1 MTHFRQFALFVALLA
16 LLASGCSRAFY
27 RRQADEQSY
36 ALIAQKANDARWSL
50 NGDFSIEADPQSRM
64 FDPFAYNDKPPRPID
79 DATSNRLMQYVDGKR
94 GYPHWDDNGVT
105 GQAEGPHWYTTLP
118 SDPEKGVQLNQ
129 EDSLRLALLH
139 SSNFQT
145 QLEELYLS
153 ALDVTFERFRF
164 DSQFFA
170 GANVNYQQQASARA
184 GTPTGSSALTTTA
197 TSPGIGGAGANVG
210 GGRGLFGQRL
220 TTTGATMVVGLANT
234 IMWQY
239 SGPDSQTAMSLLD
252 FSIVQPLLRQAGR
265 DRVMETLTQSERN
278 LLANVRQMERF
289 RKGFYIQVIT
299 GRNPGQGPQRGGI
312 TTFDGSAN
320 VGNAGGYIG
329 LLQSQ
334 QIIRNQENNLAALR
348 DNLAL
353 FEEFYN
359 NGERINK
366 LQVAQTRQALYFA
379 QSRLLSSRT
388 DYQTTLDGFKSTL
401 GLPPQLNVCI
411 EDDMLY
417 RFQLISKDVDE
428 LKAEVLLLRLSQLS
442 PQIDRLRNHIS
453 SDVDDAEEE
462 QAAVT
467 ITDCSDLNNVEK
479 LKKFFEQQESY
490 RKQEEALRAG
500 EAVEGVEMEKIPCLP
515 VDAEPTKWTPDLKS
529 KLQGVRN
536 AIDSAHKIIRTQ
548 LVDKEGKEQPL
559 LAEVRADVVKYCQCK
574 TTRKLDLN
582 RLKDVVT
589 RLRDPCSPDS
599 EGGYGGFD
607 EQLFETE
614 RIDADF
620 ERVLAAYLRAKKS
633 FEETATY
640 LESIRDSID
649 DILLKGPDISDTK
662 DLTLRICDEIL
673 FQAPD
678 ALLDFYSDTIG
689 LSLVQAR
696 ARTGCIRLL
705 PVDIDP
711 ESAFQIACQNR
722 LDWMNARAALV
733 DSWRLIEF
741 NADDLEANLDLVFE
755 GDIGNVG
762 NNPLRFRDTN
772 SSLRAG
778 LRFDTPITRLQERNA
793 YRNALINY
801 QRARRQY
808 YLFRD
813 SISAT
818 LRNEIRNINLNRVN
832 FEIQREAILVAI
844 EQVDQVR
851 ERLLAP
857 PEAAAGGGGGQQLGP
872 TTARDLVSAQND
884 LLNAQNTFM
893 GLWVNYEVL
902 RRSLD
907 FDMGTLQL
915 TPEGFWIDPGPIES
929 PAETGQPTPADNVE
943 EIPAQEPPLQG
954 PQQLPPPQG

>member
-1 MTHFRQFALFVALLA
+1 
-16 LLASGCSRAFY
+16 
-27 RRQADEQSY
+27 
-36 ALIAQKANDARWSL
+36 
-50 NGDFSIEADPQSRM
+50 
-64 FDPFAYNDKPPRPID
+64 
-79 DATSNRLMQYVDGKR
+79 MQYVDGKP
-94 GYPHWDDNGVT
+94 GYPHWNANGITNQV
-105 GQAEGPHWYTTLP
+105 EGPHWYRSLP
-118 SDPEKGVQLNQ
+118 HDPEKGVQLSQ

-139 SSNFQT
+139 SSNYQT

-164 DSQFFA
+164 DAQSFA
-170 GANVNYQQQASARA
+170 GANLTYQQQARVRA
-184 GTPTGSSALTTTA
+184 GSPSGSSTLNATA
-197 TSPGIGGAGANVG
+197 ASNGTGGAGANVG
-210 GGRGLFGQRL
+210 GGRGVFAQRL

-234 IMWQY
+234 IMWQF

-252 FSIVQPLLRQAGR
+252 FSIVQPLLRGAGR
-265 DRVMETLTQSERN
+265 DRIMETLTQAERT

-299 GRNPGQGPQRGGI
+299 GRNAGQGPQRNGLA
-312 TTFDGSAN
+312 TFDGSAN
-320 VGNAGGYIG
+320 VGNVGGYIG

-348 DNLAL
+348 DNLSL

-366 LQVAQTRQALYFA
+366 LQVAQTRQALYSA
-379 QSRLLSSRT
+379 QSRLLSSKI
-388 DYQTTLDGFKSTL
+388 DYQTTLDGFKTTL
-401 GLPPQLNVCI
+401 GLPPQLDVCI

-417 RFQLISKDVDE
+417 RFQLISEDIDD
-428 LKAEVLLLRLSQLS
+428 LKAEVLLLRLSRLS
-442 PQIDRLRNHIS
+442 PQIDRLRSHIS
-453 SDVDDAEEE
+453 SDVDPDA
-462 QAAVT
+462 QKKDDT
-467 ITDCSDLNNVEK
+467 IVIECADLNNVEK
-479 LKKFFEQQESY
+479 LKKFFDQQESY
-490 RKQEEALRAG
+490 RRQEEALRNG
-500 EAVEGVEMEKIPCLP
+500 EPGEELKLEKIPCLP
-515 VDAEPTKWTPDLKS
+515 IDAEPTDWTPSLEK
-529 KLQGVRN
+529 KLQGVLQEIET
-536 AIDSAHKIIRTQ
+536 ALQIIRHK

-559 LAEVRADVVKYCQCK
+559 LAEVRADVVEYCQCK
-574 TTRKLDLN
+574 TVRKSDLKKL
-582 RLKDVVT
+582 REVLT
-589 RLRDPCSPDS
+589 RLRDPCQPNAED
-599 EGGYGGFD
+599 GGYGGFD
-607 EQLFETE
+607 EQLFETD

-620 ERVLAAYLRAKKS
+620 QRVLAAYLRAKKS
-633 FEETATY
+633 FEETASY
-640 LESIRDSID
+640 LEIIRDSIK
-649 DILLKGPDISDTK
+649 DIMKQGPDKSGTK

-678 ALLDFYSDTIG
+678 ALLDFYSNTIG

-711 ESAFQIACQNR
+711 ESAFRIACQNR

-733 DSWRLIEF
+733 DAWRLIEF
-741 NADDLEANLDLVFE
+741 NADDLEANLDLVFA

-762 NNPLRFRDTN
+762 NNPFRFRDTN
-772 SSLRAG
+772 SSMRVG
-778 LRFDTPITRLQERNA
+778 LRFDSPITRLQERNS
-793 YRNALINY
+793 YREALINY
-801 QRARRQY
+801 QRARRQFY
-808 YLFRD
+808 TFRD
-813 SISAT
+813 SIAAT

-832 FEIQREAILVAI
+832 FELQREAILVAV

-857 PEAAAGGGGGQQLGP
+857 PAAAEGGGGQQLGP

-915 TPEGFWIDPGPIES
+915 SADGFWIDPGPMGS
-929 PAETGQPTPADNVE
+929 ADSTSASTNGQPTPANTGDAIPIE
-943 EIPAQEPPLQG
+943 EVPLQG
-954 PQQLPPPQG
+954 PQPLPPPR